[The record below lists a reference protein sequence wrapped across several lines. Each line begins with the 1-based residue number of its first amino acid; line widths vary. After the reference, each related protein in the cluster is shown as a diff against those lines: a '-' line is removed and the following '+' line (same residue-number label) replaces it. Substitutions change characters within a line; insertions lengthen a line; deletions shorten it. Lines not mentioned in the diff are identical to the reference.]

1 MMICKKKIKAARR
14 REQILYTYSKSLK
27 FDLKYSNYKLIAE
40 SCYS

>member
-14 REQILYTYSKSLK
+14 HEQILYISKSLK